1 MLDLTSQILGA
12 NPDFATLWN
21 CRREVL
27 QQLEVQKYVE
37 VKGPRKMALALAL
50 PGLGPGVGEE
60 WGSQGHRQRAVEG

>member
-1 MLDLTSQILGA
+1 M
-12 NPDFATLWN
+12 
-21 CRREVL
+21 L